1 MRRSTHGQSVNR
13 DSAYEYMST
22 GSHDEPQGVNHHH
35 NQDGKGGGRYRD
47 NMFDSEVEGG
57 MAGAVASVE
66 AAQEAWG
73 NEGNEEH
80 DHRGM
85 DQHPSQYDLNE
96 DGSEYRGAVM
106 EHEGG
111 SDGGDDEDPNS
122 PHDFRRDYD
131 RASALTGAAPMQF
144 GHYEEDGVRVY
155 GEEEEENRHDGSLLP
170 PPVDRHEEYDDPP
183 FYKTMTG
190 RIVIC
195 VVLIGIALCLMAIG
209 IVQPWKKNNGNAG
222 AQNAPTRAPTRKF
235 LFVESGNTLV
245 IVMFESM
252 GNVTVDLQSSL
263 ILCRSTVLLN
273 CCLVFAT
280 SLHSL
285 SF

>member
-1 MRRSTHGQSVNR
+1 MMRRSTHGQSRNR

-22 GSHDEPQGVNHHH
+22 GSHDEPQGIDQYDNER
-35 NQDGKGGGRYRD
+35 GGGYRD

-73 NEGNEEH
+73 DEGDEGHNH
-80 DHRGM
+80 HRGM
-85 DQHPSQYDLNE
+85 DQHPSQYDPNE

-106 EHEGG
+106 EHEEGG
-111 SDGGDDEDPNS
+111 DGGNDEDPNS

-144 GHYEEDGVRVY
+144 GQYEEDGVRVY
-155 GEEEEENRHDGSLLP
+155 GEEEEGNQHDGSLLP

-222 AQNAPTRAPTRKF
+222 VQNAPTRAPTRKS
-235 LFVESGNTLV
+235 LFVESDSTLV
-245 IVMFESM
+245 TAIGF
-252 GNVTVDLQSSL
+252 
-263 ILCRSTVLLN
+263 R
-273 CCLVFAT
+273 
-280 SLHSL
+280 
-285 SF
+285 